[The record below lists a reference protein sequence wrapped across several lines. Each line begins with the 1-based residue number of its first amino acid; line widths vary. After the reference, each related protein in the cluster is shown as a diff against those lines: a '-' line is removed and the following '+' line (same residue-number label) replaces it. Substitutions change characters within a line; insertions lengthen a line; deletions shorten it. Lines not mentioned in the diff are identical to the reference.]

1 MELTQQLVF
10 TDGVELFK
18 QAVEKV
24 NRTERQMEEY
34 EQYANTL
41 GAEVKQWASTGEQTD
56 KMLEMEEQRIDNLVL
71 RTQELAQL
79 LVATPAFEDL
89 EEPFDSIFAM
99 LTSGDPEA
107 EAEDLLE
114 DAEEI
119 QSTIGEP
126 SSPETPPPPGLAP
139 VDGLVEAVI
148 VGDAEQSCEAALKF
162 LEQKD
167 LTQKLRTETATL
179 EAAAESGVV
188 RRVSEAGRDSRSV
201 QRLFKAFKRMDK
213 LEEAMGENSARLG
226 RLEALRGKWGEER
239 TLINKFL

>member
-213 LEEAMGENSARLG
+213 LEEAMGEN
-226 RLEALRGKWGEER
+226 
-239 TLINKFL
+239 

>member
-107 EAEDLLE
+107 EAEAEDLLE
-114 DAEEI
+114 EAEEI

-139 VDGLVEAVI
+139 VDGLV
-148 VGDAEQSCEAALKF
+148 GNHRSLCEANRL
-162 LEQKD
+162 LEHEHG
-167 LTQKLRTETATL
+167 LSRLIAT
-179 EAAAESGVV
+179 SGVV
-188 RRVSEAGRDSRSV
+188 VRGPGCVLVVVNGETNGAGLSLVAVFRTFV
-201 QRLFKAFKRMDK
+201 V
-213 LEEAMGENSARLG
+213 EVG
-226 RLEALRGKWGEER
+226 RLR
-239 TLINKFL
+239 